1 MSYLTQQLLIKP
13 LKYII
18 KKDISSNHSSH
29 SKIKHLFTVVKGII
43 FFLTESYR
51 FPYLFQFHLCTKLF
65 LQTDDHRRSH
75 KPKNHEIYDINIVSN
90 DRTIKWNLI
99 SFPLK
104 KKSQKLLCHPS
115 LFSLASAYLLSH
127 SKKLSKVVSHLIKQ
141 SDCQLLLCRTIV
153 RIIGYWK
160 MALEPIIL

>member
-1 MSYLTQQLLIKP
+1 MDIKRKEKFTSLSCWNIFLWCKHLLSYLTQQLLIKP

-18 KKDISSNHSSH
+18 KQDISSNHSSH

-104 KKSQKLLCHPS
+104 KNPKNYYATLHCFLWRLHIYCHTVKNYQR
-115 LFSLASAYLLSH
+115 LFHIS
-127 SKKLSKVVSHLIKQ
+127 
-141 SDCQLLLCRTIV
+141 
-153 RIIGYWK
+153 
-160 MALEPIIL
+160 